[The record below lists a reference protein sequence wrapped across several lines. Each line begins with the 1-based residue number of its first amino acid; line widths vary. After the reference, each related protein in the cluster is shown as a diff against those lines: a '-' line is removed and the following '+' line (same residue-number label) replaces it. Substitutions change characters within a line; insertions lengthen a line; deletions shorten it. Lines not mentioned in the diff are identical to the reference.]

1 VDQRKPTSRESR
13 LLLACARL
21 TTTEEDKATIRQILG
36 EGIDWTIFAGMVV
49 DRGVA
54 SLAAHKLV
62 CVARGLVPPDI
73 LDAFC
78 EIVHQ
83 TRIGNG
89 EILAEIRRNLEEI
102 PCQGPR
108 LATENALAAAS
119 GALTN
124 NPADVAAWRNLGR
137 TLSDLHR
144 YREAIACYD
153 RATALAPDYAAN
165 WIDRARA
172 MSAAGRRAASLPYI
186 ERALSLDPEDAQAW
200 TRYAYVLSDL
210 QRYAEAS
217 EASDRALALD
227 PDNIA
232 AARIGIHA
240 LLFVCDW
247 QRRETIKRRIDNG
260 LKAGR
265 LIITPFINLAMSES
279 EAENLALARLWA
291 KTVPPSAKPLWRG
304 ERYRHDKIRIAY
316 ISTDFRDTLSVNAIA
331 GCFEGHDKTRF
342 EITGISLNPDDGSDT
357 RRRIVSAFDHF
368 VEAQAMSD
376 AQVATLLRDCEIDI
390 AIDLNGYA
398 GDKRTEIVAARPAP
412 LQVNYA
418 GYAGTTAMPFI
429 DYIIADRI
437 VIPEEHHVYYS
448 EKVVYLPH
456 TFFPTDRKRRI
467 AEYTPTRT
475 EAGLPETGFIFAC
488 HNTAYKITPEVFEI
502 WMRLLRAVE
511 GSVLW
516 LSSTIDAA
524 VVNLRREAAAR
535 RVAPE
540 RLVFGPRVPKR
551 EDHLGR
557 LRLAD
562 LFLDTLPYNAHTTAC
577 DALWVGLPV
586 LTCAGATYAGR
597 VAASLL
603 YAVGL
608 PELVTASLVEY
619 EELALVL
626 ARAPKGLAAIKE
638 KLKRNRDTEPLFD
651 TRRFTRDLER
661 AYTIMWERQQRGLS
675 ATSFAVDCA
684 PAGLAYMAAGSPE
697 FGAGISDLTGLQ

>member
-1 VDQRKPTSRESR
+1 MNGERVDQTKPTSREPR
-13 LLLACARL
+13 LLLVCAKL
-21 TTTEEDKATIRQILG
+21 TTTEADTATIRQMLG
-36 EGIDWTIFAGMVV
+36 EGIDWTIFARTAV

-54 SLAAHKLV
+54 SLAAHTLV
-62 CVARGLVPPDI
+62 CVAPDMVPQDI
-73 LDAFC
+73 LGVFR

-83 TRIGNG
+83 TRIGNR
-89 EILAEIRRNLEEI
+89 EILAKIGGTLEEI
-102 PCQGPR
+102 PCQALR

-119 GALTN
+119 GALTD

-144 YREAIACYD
+144 YQEAIACYD

-172 MSAAGRRAASLPYI
+172 MSAAGRRAATLPYI
-186 ERALSLDPEDAQAW
+186 DKALALDPEDVEAW
-200 TRYAYVLSDL
+200 TRCAYALSDL
-210 QRYAEAS
+210 QRFAEAS

-227 PDNIA
+227 PENIA
-232 AARIGIHA
+232 AARVGIHA

-247 QRRETIKRRIDNG
+247 RRRETIKHRIDNG

-265 LIITPFINLAMSES
+265 LIITPFLNLAISDS

-291 KTVPPSAKPLWRG
+291 KTVQRPATPLWRG

-342 EITGISLNPDDGSDT
+342 ETTGVSLNPDDGSHT
-357 RRRIVSAFDHF
+357 RRRIVSALDHF
-368 VEAQAMSD
+368 IEARAMSN

-412 LQVNYA
+412 LQVNYL
-418 GYAGTTAMPFI
+418 GYAGTTGMPFI
-429 DYIIADRI
+429 DYIVADRV
-437 VIPEEHHVYYS
+437 VIPEEHHIHYS
-448 EKVVYLPH
+448 EKVVHLPH

-467 AEYTPTRT
+467 AKHTPTRT
-475 EAGLPETGFIFAC
+475 EVGLPETGFIFAC
-488 HNTAYKITPEVFEI
+488 HSTAYKITPELFEI

-511 GSVLW
+511 GSALW

-524 VVNLRREAAAR
+524 VVNLQREAAAR
-535 RVAPE
+535 RVAPQ

-551 EDHLGR
+551 KDHLAR

-586 LTCAGATYAGR
+586 LTCPGNTFAGR

-603 YAVGL
+603 YAAGV
-608 PELVTASLVEY
+608 PELVTASLGEY
-619 EELALVL
+619 EKLALAL
-626 ARAPKGLAAIKE
+626 ARTPERLAAIKE
-638 KLKRNRDTEPLFD
+638 KLRRNRDTEPLFD
-651 TRRFTRDLER
+651 TTRFTRDLEH
-661 AYTIMWERQQRGLS
+661 AYTIMWERQQRGLP

-684 PAGLAYMAAGSPE
+684 PAGLA
-697 FGAGISDLTGLQ
+697 

>member
-1 VDQRKPTSRESR
+1 MLD
-13 LLLACARL
+13 
-21 TTTEEDKATIRQILG
+21 
-36 EGIDWTIFAGMVV
+36 EGIDWTIFARMAV
-49 DRGVA
+49 DREVA
-54 SLAAHKLV
+54 SLAAHTLV
-62 CVARGLVPPDI
+62 CVAPDMVPQDI
-73 LDAFC
+73 LEAFR

-83 TRIGNG
+83 TRIGNRG
-89 EILAEIRRNLEEI
+89 ILAKIKGTLEEF
-102 PCQGPR
+102 PGQGPR
-108 LATENALAAAS
+108 LAAENALAAATK
-119 GALTN
+119 ALTD
-124 NPADVAAWRNLGR
+124 NPADVAAWRDLGR
-137 TLSDLHR
+137 TLADLHR
-144 YREAIACYD
+144 HKEAIACYD
-153 RATALAPDYAAN
+153 RAIALAPDYAAN
-165 WIDRARA
+165 WIDRARV

-186 ERALSLDPEDAQAW
+186 DKALALDPENAQAW

-210 QRYAEAS
+210 QRFAEAS
-217 EASDRALALD
+217 EASDRALGLD
-227 PDNIA
+227 PENTA

-247 QRRETIKRRIDNG
+247 RRRETIKHRIDKG
-260 LKAGR
+260 LKSGR
-265 LIITPFINLAMSES
+265 LIITPFINLAISDS

-291 KTVPPSAKPLWRG
+291 KTVRPSAKPLWRG

-342 EITGISLNPDDGSDT
+342 ETTGVSLNPDDGSDT
-357 RRRIVSAFDHF
+357 RRRIVSALDHF

-376 AQVATLLRDCEIDI
+376 AQVAILLRDCEIDI

-412 LQVNYA
+412 LQVNYL
-418 GYAGTTAMPFI
+418 GYAGTTGMPFI
-429 DYIIADRI
+429 DYIIADRV
-437 VIPEEHHVYYS
+437 VIPEEHHIHYS
-448 EKVVYLPH
+448 EKIVYLPH
-456 TFFPTDRKRRI
+456 TFFPTDRNRRI

-524 VVNLRREAAAR
+524 VVNLQREAAAR

-540 RLVFGPRVPKR
+540 RLVFGPQVSKR
-551 EDHLGR
+551 EDHLAR

-586 LTCAGATYAGR
+586 LTCAGSTFAGR

-603 YAVGL
+603 YAAGL

-626 ARAPKGLAAIKE
+626 ARAPERLAAIKE

-651 TRRFTRDLER
+651 TTRFTRDLES
-661 AYTIMWERQQRGLS
+661 AYMIMWTRQQDGFP
-675 ATSFAVDCA
+675 AASFAVDCT
-684 PAGLAYMAAGSPE
+684 AACAAELLRDSFE
-697 FGAGISDLTGLQ
+697 FGAEACRLTVLRRRRRERDA

>member
-1 VDQRKPTSRESR
+1 M
-13 LLLACARL
+13 ACAKL
-21 TTTEEDKATIRQILG
+21 TTTEEDKATIRQMLG
-36 EGIDWTIFAGMVV
+36 EGIDWSVLAQTAI

-54 SLAAHKLV
+54 SLAAHTLV
-62 CVARGLVPPDI
+62 CVAPGMVPSDI
-73 LDAFC
+73 LEAFC

-83 TRIGNG
+83 TRIGNR
-89 EILAEIRRNLEEI
+89 EILARIRGTLEQI
-102 PCQGPR
+102 PSQGPR

-119 GALTN
+119 RALTN

-144 YREAIACYD
+144 YQEAIACYD
-153 RATALAPDYAAN
+153 RATALAPDDAAN

-172 MSAAGRRAASLPYI
+172 MGAAGRRAATLPYI
-186 ERALSLDPEDAQAW
+186 ERALALDPEDPQAW

-210 QRYAEAS
+210 QRYAEAL

-227 PDNIA
+227 PENIA

-247 QRRETIKRRIDNG
+247 RRRETIKSRIDNG
-260 LKAGR
+260 LKARR
-265 LIITPFINLAMSES
+265 LIITPFLNLAISES
-279 EAENLALARLWA
+279 EAENLALAKLWA
-291 KTVPPSAKPLWRG
+291 KTVPPSANPLWRG

-342 EITGISLNPDDGSDT
+342 ETTGISLNPDDGSDT

-368 VEAQAMSD
+368 VEAQVMSN

-412 LQVNYA
+412 LQVNFA
-418 GYAGTTAMPFI
+418 GYAGTTGMPFI

-488 HNTAYKITPEVFEI
+488 HNTPYKITPEVFEI

-524 VVNLRREAAAR
+524 VVNLRREAAGR

-540 RLVFGPRVPKR
+540 RLVFGPRVPQR
-551 EDHLGR
+551 EDHLAR

-562 LFLDTLPYNAHTTAC
+562 LFLDTLPYNAHTTVC

-586 LTCAGATYAGR
+586 LTCAGATFPGR

-603 YAVGL
+603 YAAGL
-608 PELVTASLVEY
+608 PQLVTASLVEY

-626 ARAPKGLAAIKE
+626 AHAPERLAAIKE

-651 TRRFTRDLER
+651 TARFTRDLET
-661 AYTIMWERQQRGLS
+661 AYTIMWQRQQDGLP
-675 ATSFAVDCA
+675 AASFAVNCTPACA
-684 PAGLAYMAAGSPE
+684 A
-697 FGAGISDLTGLQ
+697 